1 MLVLL
6 MFIVICRTKYFNVIF
21 QQNWHLTCRF
31 SAFTNMDFKN
41 MKAPKVPV
49 RGIVTLLSVGVVGG
63 LGVYGLNNGL
73 YNVEGGS
80 QAIVFNRITG
90 LKNKVMLS
98 SDSLLKLLA
107 ILFFCRCSCLLVKFT

>member
-1 MLVLL
+1 M
-6 MFIVICRTKYFNVIF
+6 N
-21 QQNWHLTCRF
+21 
-31 SAFTNMDFKN
+31 FKN

-49 RGIVTLLSVGVVGG
+49 RGIATLLSVGVIGG

-98 SDSLLKLLA
+98 SDSCTKVVSNSFHL
-107 ILFFCRCSCLLVKFT
+107 